1 MAYNMAMLP
10 ITTINVVA
18 GRLMMPMFA
27 DAQGEPRLLKERG
40 KSALLL
46 TGLICLPMTAAIAIP
61 APMIIDFV
69 LGDGWSET
77 VLPLRL
83 LAIYAAVRGVA
94 SLGGVAANA
103 VGHPEVVA
111 RFNYVYTPASVVAI
125 AWGAQF
131 GIVGVAAAT
140 ALVGSFAS
148 MEFLRRSYA
157 LIHVDWR
164 EISHCLRPGVLA
176 ALGVVVMQQALMMLS
191 DVDMRGGLLP
201 LVAVFLAGLA
211 GFGGSVLLDSGSRD
225 FFGIFWN
232 ATIVRRRPDHGG

>member
-1 MAYNMAMLP
+1 
-10 ITTINVVA
+10 
-18 GRLMMPMFA
+18 MMPMFA

-40 KSALLL
+40 KTALLL

-61 APMIIDFV
+61 APMIIDYV
-69 LGDGWSET
+69 LGDGWSEA

-83 LAIYAAVRGVA
+83 LAIYAAVRSVA

-140 ALVGSFAS
+140 ALVSSIAS
-148 MEFLRRSYA
+148 MEFLRRCYA

-164 EISHCLRPGVLA
+164 EISHCLRPGGLA
-176 ALGVVVMQQALMMLS
+176 ALGVVVMQQALMLS
-191 DVDMRGGLLP
+191 DVDNRGGLLP
-201 LVAVFLAGLA
+201 LVAVFLAGLV
-211 GFGGSVLLDSGSRD
+211 GFGGSALLDPASRD
-225 FFGIFWN
+225 FFGIFWD
-232 ATIVRRRPDHGG
+232 ATKLRRRPDLGG

>member
-1 MAYNMAMLP
+1 MAMLP

-27 DAQGEPRLLKERG
+27 DAQGDPRLLKERG
-40 KSALLL
+40 KTALLL

-69 LGDGWSET
+69 LGDGWSEA

-83 LAIYAAVRGVA
+83 LAIYAAVRSVA

-103 VGHPEVVA
+103 IGRPEVVA
-111 RFNYVYTPASVVAI
+111 RFNYVNTPASVVAI

-164 EISHCLRPGVLA
+164 EISRSLRPGVLA
-176 ALGVVVMQQALMMLS
+176 ALGVVVMQQALMLS
-191 DVDMRGGLLP
+191 DVDKRGGLLP

-211 GFGGSVLLDSGSRD
+211 GFGGSALLDPASRD
-225 FFGIFWN
+225 FFGIFWD
-232 ATIVRRRPDHGG
+232 ATKLRRRPSHGS